1 MTSDAVVNTGAG
13 SSRDVVFCRVRC
25 DVLEVCLPDWRDE
38 VCSALDFWISA
49 EGGARQA
56 ERLTCLGAARQ
67 ESQQGW
73 YSIDSRSSINVDQV
87 ESLGLSGKAGPGAGP
102 AYTVLDATQDGPV
115 LRVRVAEFIDL
126 ADAYLWQN
134 KQPATYL
141 LTKLR
146 EGIANLAD
154 PGLAHDLA
162 AGRLATAPKITRQ
175 VHGFTEMQKEACES
189 CLSAGVR
196 LVELDC
202 DPAALR
208 LIEQIR
214 RGLGGTKRE
223 ALKHLGEAEVI
234 YFLEVHAPDWTFVSD
249 DRTAVDSPGIGN

>member
-1 MTSDAVVNTGAG
+1 M
-13 SSRDVVFCRVRC
+13 
-25 DVLEVCLPDWRDE
+25 
-38 VCSALDFWISA
+38 
-49 EGGARQA
+49 
-56 ERLTCLGAARQ
+56 
-67 ESQQGW
+67 
-73 YSIDSRSSINVDQV
+73 
-87 ESLGLSGKAGPGAGP
+87 
-102 AYTVLDATQDGPV
+102 
-115 LRVRVAEFIDL
+115 RVAEFIDL

-202 DPAALR
+202 GPAALR

-249 DRTAVDSPGIGN
+249 DRTAVDFARHRQLNAIDTQQVIADLYSWGEIGCPAAFELLRAMKAEGRGVRVPRSHQQVCPS